1 MSDIYSILNINQGII
16 QDFHLLADRVADH
29 QIEKVINKNVRALKQ
44 IEERM
49 FVDKGLNVAQQFI
62 DEIISK
68 VIRMAP
74 SGDTSM
80 DNWTIRELR
89 IVSYYLMKLRDD
101 NVCYLYALDLL
112 DKNWKNMFFNGLAF
126 YLLNSWHNIEPDYR
140 DLTGQLL
147 IQKLNTY
154 SESNRRYSLWKN
166 MANLFDSNGPVRMAA
181 LLKAKNMSMA
191 EAPSLLGFKNTSI
204 KQAYYSDVI
213 VKYVETNHITD
224 RDSIEQVFE
233 LHNLDRTKKLIF
245 AYLVETEDRIGDGL
259 RRAQLCRFANTQLG
273 DVTLASSWAPFTG
286 ATTAEVQRLK
296 RAMQLVNM
304 WFAQQII
311 ESFFEI
317 CVQDKDRKLFWLKYV
332 DKISG
337 FKIVGSTAIKRTLQ
351 SNSKIGSMFLRHFIE
366 TNSYSSQTSALVL
379 FVKNKMMVEFS
390 DTGALYVYNQTHP
403 MVKTVVNA
411 RNGIAS
417 TNDLKIP
424 TMDNLV
430 EKDYWGNYS
439 VYNEQGRMSHAGY
452 WQQRLESWLSRM
464 LLSAENNS
472 VSFLDQKHDDVFKA
486 TPLPAENFKPL
497 STKPAESET
506 AKKGE
511 VPTEKNQESIT
522 LQPEPAEFRY
532 KIASKVLENGVRVV
546 ANAKGF
552 YLSLGKNHY
561 ELIKPFASG
570 QTPSGSIWMK
580 KASMIGWYEIS
591 HNYYG
596 TDTRTIGFI
605 RITNGEVTFKED
617 LYVAGKTKYKL
628 YRYAKTEL

>member
-1 MSDIYSILNINQGII
+1 MSDIYSILNINSGII

-49 FVDKGLNVAQQFI
+49 FVDKGLNIAQQSI

-101 NVCYLYALDLL
+101 NVCYLYALELL
-112 DKNWKNMFFNGLAF
+112 DKNWKNMFFNGLVF
-126 YLLNSWHNIEPDYR
+126 YLLNSWHSIESDYR

-147 IQKLNTY
+147 VRKLDSY
-154 SESNRRYSLWKN
+154 SESNRRYSLWRN
-166 MANLFDSNGPVRMAA
+166 RANLFDSNGPVRMAA

-213 VKYVETNHITD
+213 VKYVETNHITHL
-224 RDSIEQVFE
+224 DSIDQVFE

-259 RRAQLCRFANTQLG
+259 RRAQLCRYANVKLG

-286 ATTAEVQRLK
+286 ATEKEIQRLRK
-296 RAMQLVNM
+296 AMELVNM
-304 WFAQQII
+304 WFLQQIV

-317 CVQDKDRKLFWLKYV
+317 CVQDRERKSFWLKYV
-332 DKISG
+332 QNRSITR
-337 FKIVGSTAIKRTLQ
+337 FKIIGSTAIKRLLQ

-366 TNSYSSQTSALVL
+366 TNSYSSQTSALAL
-379 FVKNKMMVEFS
+379 FMKNKMFVEFS
-390 DTGALYVYNQTHP
+390 DTGALYVYNQTHS
-403 MVKTVVNA
+403 MVKKVTNA
-411 RNGIAS
+411 RYGISS
-417 TNDLKIP
+417 TNELKIP
-424 TMDNLV
+424 SMNVLIEANT
-430 EKDYWGNYS
+430 WGGYNY
-439 VYNEQGRMSHAGY
+439 YEEGRMTHQGY
-452 WQQRLESWLSRM
+452 WQQRLEGWLNQM
-464 LLSAENNS
+464 VLSSDNNS
-472 VSFLDQKHDDVFKA
+472 MSFLDQKNDDVFKA
-486 TPLPAENFKPL
+486 KPLPAENFKPL
-497 STKPAESET
+497 AAESVETET
-506 AKKGE
+506 AREQDKVVENKE
-511 VPTEKNQESIT
+511 ESFI
-522 LQPEPAEFRY
+522 LESMPVEFRY

-552 YLSLGKNHY
+552 YLSLGNNHY
-561 ELIKPFASG
+561 ELIRPFASG
-570 QTPSGSIWMK
+570 QTPTGSIWMK
-580 KASMIGWYEIS
+580 KATMIGWYEIV
-591 HNYYG
+591 HNYHG
-596 TDTRTIGFI
+596 TGTRSIGFI

-628 YRYAKTEL
+628 Y

>member
-1 MSDIYSILNINQGII
+1 MSDIYRILNINSGII

-49 FVDKGLNVAQQFI
+49 FVDKGLNVAQQSI

-68 VIRMAP
+68 VIRLAP

-101 NVCYLYALDLL
+101 NVCYLYALELL

-126 YLLNSWHNIEPDYR
+126 YLLNSWHSIEPNYR
-140 DLTGQLL
+140 DLTSQLL
-147 IQKLNTY
+147 VRKLNNY
-154 SESNRRYSLWKN
+154 SESNRRYGLWKN
-166 MANLFDSNGPVRMAA
+166 RANLFDSNGPFRLAA
-181 LLKAKNMSMA
+181 LLKVKNMSIG

-204 KQAYYSDVI
+204 KQDYYSDVI
-213 VKYVETNHITD
+213 VKYVETNHITNL
-224 RDSIEQVFE
+224 DSIDQVFE
-233 LHNLDRTKKLIF
+233 LHNLDRTKKLIL
-245 AYLVETEDRIGDGL
+245 AYLVETEDHIGDGL
-259 RRAQLCRFANTQLG
+259 RRAQLCRFVNVKLG
-273 DVTLASSWAPFTG
+273 DITLASSWAPFIG
-286 ATTAEVQRLK
+286 ATEKEVQRLK

-317 CVQDKDRKLFWLKYV
+317 CVQDKDRKLFWLNYV

-366 TNSYSSQTSALVL
+366 TNSYSSQTSALIL

-403 MVKTVVNA
+403 LAKTVINA
-411 RNGIAS
+411 QRYGIAS
-417 TNDLKIP
+417 TNEFKTP
-424 TMDNLV
+424 TMGNLV
-430 EKDYWGNYS
+430 EKDYWGYYS
-439 VYNEQGRMSHAGY
+439 FYNEQGRMSHAGY
-452 WQQRLESWLSRM
+452 WQQRLEGWLNEKV
-464 LLSAENNS
+464 LSAENNC
-472 VSFLDQKHDDVFKA
+472 VSLLDQKNDDVFKA
-486 TPLPAENFKPL
+486 TPFPVENLKPSAAEPVE
-497 STKPAESET
+497 TET
-506 AKKGE
+506 AKE
-511 VPTEKNQESIT
+511 QEKVAEKKEESFT
-522 LQPEPAEFRY
+522 LAPESAEFRY
-532 KIASKVLENGVRVV
+532 TIASKVLENDIRVV

-552 YLSLGKNHY
+552 YLSLGKNRY

-570 QTPSGSIWMK
+570 QIPTGSIWIK
-580 KASMIGWYEIS
+580 KATTIGWYEIV
-591 HNYYG
+591 HNYND
-596 TDTRTIGFI
+596 TDTRSIGFI
-605 RITNGEVTFKED
+605 RITDSKVIFKED
-617 LYVAGKTKYKL
+617 LYADGKTKYKL
-628 YRYAKTEL
+628 

>member
-1 MSDIYSILNINQGII
+1 MSDIYSILNINSGII

-49 FVDKGLNVAQQFI
+49 FVDKGLNIAQQSI

-101 NVCYLYALDLL
+101 NVCYLYALELL
-112 DKNWKNMFFNGLAF
+112 DKNWKNMFFNGLVF
-126 YLLNSWHNIEPDYR
+126 YLLNSWHSIESDYR
-140 DLTGQLL
+140 DLTSQLL
-147 IQKLNTY
+147 VRKLNSY
-154 SESNRRYSLWKN
+154 SESNRRYGLWRN
-166 MANLFDSNGPVRMAA
+166 RANLFDSNGPVRMAA

-213 VKYVETNHITD
+213 VKYVETNHITNL
-224 RDSIEQVFE
+224 DSIEQVFE

-259 RRAQLCRFANTQLG
+259 RRAQLCRYANVKLG

-286 ATTAEVQRLK
+286 ATEKEVQRLRK
-296 RAMQLVNM
+296 AMELVNM
-304 WFAQQII
+304 WFLQQIV

-317 CVQDKDRKLFWLKYV
+317 CVQDRERKSFWLKYV
-332 DKISG
+332 QNRSITR
-337 FKIVGSTAIKRTLQ
+337 FKIIGSTAIKRLLQ

-366 TNSYSSQTSALVL
+366 TNSYSSQTSALAL
-379 FVKNKMMVEFS
+379 FMKNKMFVEFS
-390 DTGALYVYNQTHP
+390 DTGALYVYNQTHS
-403 MVKTVVNA
+403 MVKKVTNA
-411 RNGIAS
+411 RYGISS
-417 TNDLKIP
+417 TNELKIP
-424 TMDNLV
+424 SMNVLIEANT
-430 EKDYWGNYS
+430 WGGY
-439 VYNEQGRMSHAGY
+439 YYYEEGRMTHQGY
-452 WQQRLESWLSRM
+452 WQQRLEGWLNKM
-464 LLSAENNS
+464 VLSSDNNS
-472 VSFLDQKHDDVFKA
+472 MSFLEQKNDDVFKA
-486 TPLPAENFKPL
+486 KPLPAENFKPL
-497 STKPAESET
+497 AAESVETET
-506 AKKGE
+506 ATEQDKVVEKKE
-511 VPTEKNQESIT
+511 ESLVLESVPV
-522 LQPEPAEFRY
+522 EFRY

-561 ELIKPFASG
+561 ELIKSFASG
-570 QTPSGSIWMK
+570 QAPNGSIWMK
-580 KASMIGWYEIS
+580 KATMIGWYEIV
-591 HNYYG
+591 HNYHG
-596 TDTRTIGFI
+596 TDTRSIGFI

-617 LYVAGKTKYKL
+617 LYVTGKTKYKL
-628 YRYAKTEL
+628 Y

>member
-1 MSDIYSILNINQGII
+1 MRDIYSILNINSGII
-16 QDFHLLADRVADH
+16 KDFHLLADRVADH
-29 QIEKVINKNVRALKQ
+29 QIEKVINKNVRTLKQ

-49 FVDKGLNVAQQFI
+49 LFDKGLNIAQQSI

-89 IVSYYLMKLRDD
+89 IISYYLMKLRDD
-101 NVCYLYALDLL
+101 KVCYLYALELL

-126 YLLNSWHNIEPDYR
+126 YLLNSWHSIEPNYR
-140 DLTGQLL
+140 DLTSQLL
-147 IQKLNTY
+147 VKKLNNY

-166 MANLFDSNGPVRMAA
+166 RANLFDSNGPFRLAA
-181 LLKAKNMSMA
+181 LLKAKNMSIA

-204 KQAYYSDVI
+204 KQDYYSDVI
-213 VKYVETNHITD
+213 VKYVETNHITNL
-224 RDSIEQVFE
+224 DSIDQVLE

-245 AYLVETEDRIGDGL
+245 AYLVETEDHIGDGL
-259 RRAQLCRFANTQLG
+259 RRAQLCRYANVKLG

-317 CVQDKDRKLFWLKYV
+317 CVQDKDRKLFWLNYV

-403 MVKTVVNA
+403 MVKTVINA
-411 RNGIAS
+411 PRNGIAS
-417 TNDLKIP
+417 TNDLKMP

-430 EKDYWGNYS
+430 EKNYWGNYS

-452 WQQRLESWLSRM
+452 WQQRLKGWLNQM

-472 VSFLDQKHDDVFKA
+472 VSFLDQKNDDVFKA
-486 TPLPAENFKPL
+486 KPLPAENFKPL
-497 STKPAESET
+497 AAESVET
-506 AKKGE
+506 ETVTEQDKVVEKKE
-511 VPTEKNQESIT
+511 ESFVLESVPV
-522 LQPEPAEFRY
+522 EFRS

-561 ELIKPFASG
+561 ELIRPFASG
-570 QTPSGSIWMK
+570 QTPTGSIWLK
-580 KASMIGWYEIS
+580 KATMIGWYEIV
-591 HNYYG
+591 HNYHG
-596 TDTRTIGFI
+596 TDTRSIGFI

-617 LYVAGKTKYKL
+617 LYIAGKTKYKL
-628 YRYAKTEL
+628 Y